1 MSDQKR
7 TYAVGC
13 YSATDWNCIHDELT
27 HEGCISNY
35 ITTRIVECVDE
46 KKHSDTRAVYLLT
59 DAEAE
64 ELKNHSDIKYVHL
77 DIPSNPDVYEKP
89 RAKDLYNAFRYST
102 NSIQYRKV
110 VSDTGN
116 SLLQITPTSTDINR
130 CGYQLLR
137 CTQRT
142 NPWGNGLSIPLDSRV
157 PYTLDGK
164 HVDVVVGDDGC
175 WHGHPEFQNNTGNG
189 PTNYVGGN
197 VLPGN
202 GTCDLL
208 DLVLDSPYYIDPA
221 WFNANAATR
230 LMTRWDGTT
239 VPTEDAARSWW
250 QNGANRSVAF
260 ANIGTVA
267 VDSGYTRDAHCGSN
281 IKKPPVN
288 GAHGTACA
296 SQAFGRTLGWAFNAN
311 KWTITS
317 IGDVG
322 GLGGSNLANEVEYY
336 FDIIK
341 LFHMHK
347 PINPIYGNKN
357 PTVNSNSWG
366 YSSNLFKATDG
377 IKYYFYRQGASGG
390 TGVAY
395 TPTVSGNTIGGLPLF
410 LNYFTSRLGQEM
422 IPNAMTTAG
431 DEMISSGV
439 IVIASAGNSNQ
450 KQVNANHKDFN
461 NYWATTSTATLANS
475 TSNQFGIP
483 TYNTINRRG
492 FPEHIGKTANSEFP
506 VISVGALDVN
516 YSLDNKEQKVD
527 YSNKGNTIDC
537 YVPAEGTLA
546 ANCHYPPLGLRP
558 DTYPSISGK
567 FFSDGIT
574 GSATA
579 SALMTDTTASGAALA
594 YTVTAPGSSFYTFSG
609 SASGNNPTLN
619 VTVGDTLTFNLS
631 VAGHPFWIK
640 TVAVTNTDSGVTT
653 GTITGTNGATSGTLV
668 WNTTGVTPGTYYYIC
683 QFHGSMVGT
692 INVQAATTG
701 TQLIIGNIES
711 SAGMLTNTA
720 RRITTTS
727 NNTVS
732 VSSITFSEPTTVGL
746 TADSTPS
753 IGMLLNGYDYSN
765 YNGFWDVVLP
775 FNINFGSLQTDKV
788 FINTNSYVTFGT
800 RPLTQNYDW
809 DLMNAYTASEPP
821 MPKIFITAANGTGQ
835 KIWTG
840 VAGTTPN
847 RIYQIRFDGSSGYG
861 TASTTSTI
869 IWGMTFYEASPYDID
884 LHMGINSRISKPTD
898 CDFGGTSSACPV
910 AAGLIATILQENR
923 TWDWRTVKK
932 YLNSAL
938 KTQSKNSFYIGKEC
952 RNANDSK
959 WSDENSL
966 EGSRPIIIYN
976 PQTNS

>member
-1 MSDQKR
+1 MSTQKR
-7 TYAVGC
+7 IYAVGGH
-13 YSATDWNCIHDELT
+13 TPEDWDYIHKVLLHDE
-27 HEGCISNY
+27 
-35 ITTRIVECVDE
+35 TTEEFVPYRCVDCVNLKE
-46 KKHSDTRAVYLLT
+46 HSLTRAVYLLT
-59 DAEAE
+59 DEEAE
-64 ELKNHSDIKYVHL
+64 ELKNHSKVKFIHL
-77 DIPSNPDVYEKP
+77 DIPSNPDVYKKP
-89 RAKDLYNAFRYST
+89 RAKDLYNAFRYYT

-110 VSDTGN
+110 ASDTGD

-142 NPWGNGLSIPLDSRV
+142 NPWGNGFSIPLDSRV

-322 GLGGSNLANEVEYY
+322 GLGATMANEVEYY
-336 FDIIK
+336 FDIVK

-410 LNYFTSRLGQEM
+410 LNYFTSSLGQEM
-422 IPNAMTTAG
+422 IPNALTTAG
-431 DEMISSGV
+431 DEMVAAGV
-439 IVIASAGNSNQ
+439 IVIASSGNSNQ

-475 TSNQFGIP
+475 TSLQFGIS

-492 FPEHIGKTANSEFP
+492 FPGHIGKTANSEFP

-516 YSLDNKEQKVD
+516 YSLTNKEQKVD

-579 SALMTDTTASGAALA
+579 SALMT
-594 YTVTAPGSSFYTFSG
+594 
-609 SASGNNPTLN
+609 
-619 VTVGDTLTFNLS
+619 
-631 VAGHPFWIK
+631 
-640 TVAVTNTDSGVTT
+640 
-653 GTITGTNGATSGTLV
+653 
-668 WNTTGVTPGTYYYIC
+668 
-683 QFHGSMVGT
+683 
-692 INVQAATTG
+692 G

-746 TADSTPS
+746 TEDSTPS

-809 DLMNAYTASEPP
+809 DIFNAYSASEPP
-821 MPKIFITAANGTGQ
+821 MPKILITAANGAGQ
-835 KIWTG
+835 KVWTG
-840 VAGTTPN
+840 VTGTTPN

-898 CDFGGTSSACPV
+898 CEFGGTSSACPV

-938 KTQSKNSFYIGKEC
+938 KTQSKNSFHIGKEC
-952 RNANDSK
+952 RNTNDSK
-959 WSDENSL
+959 WSDKNSL

-976 PQTNS
+976 PQTNP